1 MVQTCFSYNI
11 DDNKD
16 FSEKK
21 LHVFISWDDKVYPC
35 CMTGSQA
42 IHNDERASLKDKNL
56 KKVLDNGVL
65 DELYWRNLA
74 CGTPKA
80 ICKDLCEER

>member
-1 MVQTCFSYNI
+1 
-11 DDNKD
+11 
-16 FSEKK
+16 
-21 LHVFISWDDKVYPC
+21 
-35 CMTGSQA
+35 MTGSQA

-65 DELYWRNLA
+65 NELYWSHLA

-80 ICKDLCEER
+80 ICKDFCEQR